1 MMAAVRRS
9 PAARPASRRG
19 AVFVEEAGWE
29 LPASFGDDA
38 AERSAIRD
46 RVAIADVTARA
57 KVDVR
62 GAVPLALPVPA
73 DATLARISAA
83 WSIVLAPPNE
93 EESVLGALA
102 PVAAAHDVMITDV
115 THLHAGFALLGPDVG
130 RVLERV
136 TSWDHAALGPGE
148 AQAAPIVEIP
158 AVVVR
163 AVAGP
168 SVVEVYVPMEFGRYA
183 WQQLVETIA
192 SLGGAPVGWQALR
205 AEGWR

>member
-1 MMAAVRRS
+1 MRAAVRRS
-9 PAARPASRRG
+9 PAARSASRRG

-29 LPASFGDDA
+29 VPASFGDDA

-46 RVAIADVTARA
+46 RVGIADVTARA

-62 GAVPLALPVPA
+62 GVVPLTLPVPA
-73 DATLARISAA
+73 DATVARISGGWAL
-83 WSIVLAPPNE
+83 VLAGPDDE
-93 EESVLGALA
+93 EAVLGALA
-102 PVAAAHDVMITDV
+102 PVAAAPDVMVTDA
-115 THLHAGFALLGPDVG
+115 THLHAGFALVGPDVS

-148 AQAAPIVEIP
+148 SQAAPIVEIP

-163 AVAGP
+163 RAPSPSAV
-168 SVVEVYVPMEFGRYA
+168 EIYVPVEYGRYA
-183 WQQLVETIA
+183 WQQLVETVA
-192 SLGGAPVGWQALR
+192 SCGGAPVGWQALR

>member
-1 MMAAVRRS
+1 
-9 PAARPASRRG
+9 
-19 AVFVEEAGWE
+19 VFVEEAGWE
-29 LPASFGDDA
+29 VPASFGDDA

-46 RVAIADVTARA
+46 RVAIADITARA

-73 DATLARISAA
+73 EATVARISASWA
-83 WSIVLAPPNE
+83 IVLAAPNG
-93 EESVLGALA
+93 EESVLSALA
-102 PVAAAHDVMITDV
+102 PVAAAPDVMVTDV
-115 THLHAGFALLGPDVG
+115 THLHAGFALVGPAVG
-130 RVLERV
+130 RLLERV
-136 TSWDHAALGPGE
+136 TSWDPAALPPGE

-163 AVAGP
+163 PVAAP
-168 SVVEVYVPMEFGRYA
+168 SWVEVYVPMEYGRYA
-183 WQQLVETIA
+183 WQELVGTIA